1 MSIGVIVE
9 GGTCFLCPYHMLVA
23 CPAANHSICAAM
35 QMLLAGVRTLEA
47 TRVLQPQDHRAIAG
61 FAAGHLPLDAAW
73 QAGNG

>member
-1 MSIGVIVE
+1 
-9 GGTCFLCPYHMLVA
+9 
-23 CPAANHSICAAM
+23 M